1 MVNSSRDEDI
11 IKNLGLVHSIARR
24 FIGRGVDYDD
34 LYQAGCIGLIKA
46 VDNFDKERGFSFS
59 TYAVPV
65 IMGEIKR
72 IFRDGGAIKVSR
84 AIKEKSVYVQSVREK
99 FKAKEKREPTI
110 TELAEIT
117 NTSIEELSQ
126 ILNILL
132 PVMSLSADFDNEY
145 DIPIDDGDN
154 VFDRITVRQAI
165 SGLSKNEILLIRY
178 RYFEGKT
185 QVESAKL
192 LGISQVQVSRREKAV
207 LEKLKI
213 KLSA

>member
-34 LYQAGCIGLIKA
+34 LCQAGCIGLIKA
-46 VDNFDKERGFSFS
+46 VDNFDKERGYSFS

-84 AIKEKSVYVQSVREK
+84 AIKEKSIYVQSVREK

-145 DIPIDDGDN
+145 DIPIDDSDN